1 MAIEETPSAKAIA
14 AKAIGSL
21 AIMLISSSF
30 TWMKSKHLH
39 HGAGFGSGWSVL
51 SPFAWIASSREWRS
65 Q

>member
-30 TWMKSKHLH
+30 T
-39 HGAGFGSGWSVL
+39 
-51 SPFAWIASSREWRS
+51 
-65 Q
+65 